1 MTRRIIKKVHYG
13 RVEYNK
19 KPHFSYRLIE
29 WEGKAVEVRQAQ
41 DFLAVYTLKRQS
53 YLPRIKIN
61 YKYRSISMKEQHARF
76 M

>member
-19 KPHFSYRLIE
+19 KPHFAYRLIE

-41 DFLAVYTLKRQS
+41 DFLAVYTLKGN
-53 YLPRIKIN
+53 LIC
-61 YKYRSISMKEQHARF
+61 HASRLITNTGVLA
-76 M
+76 

>member
-1 MTRRIIKKVHYG
+1 MTRRIIKKVHRG

-41 DFLAVYTLKRQS
+41 EFLAVYTLKGN
-53 YLPRIKIN
+53 LIC
-61 YKYRSISMKEQHARF
+61 HASRLITNTGALA
-76 M
+76 

>member
-19 KPHFSYRLIE
+19 KPHFSYCLIE

-41 DFLAVYTLKRQS
+41 EFLAVYTLKGN
-53 YLPRIKIN
+53 LIC
-61 YKYRSISMKEQHARF
+61 HASRLITNTGALA
-76 M
+76 

>member
-19 KPHFSYRLIE
+19 KPHFSYRLIK

-41 DFLAVYTLKRQS
+41 DFLAVYTLKGN
-53 YLPRIKIN
+53 LIC
-61 YKYRSISMKEQHARF
+61 HASRLITNTGALA
-76 M
+76 